1 MLVIDRPFD
10 EQDIDE
16 SVMDLIADFALAI
29 MERDKYLLEEVITLA
44 QEKVEFKCRCYEKI
58 CVCEQ

>member
-1 MLVIDRPFD
+1 
-10 EQDIDE
+10 
-16 SVMDLIADFALAI
+16 MDLIADFALAI
-29 MERDKYLLEEVITLA
+29 VERDKYLLEEVVTLA